1 MKAPRARGAAAG
13 GFGGVALSRQGAACR
28 LALRSM
34 EATAQDDAQRSPNR
48 TAVIALADTVS
59 LLAAAMSLRAPA
71 VTRPAATM
79 TRPAA
84 TVSRLAA
91 TASRL
96 AATVT
101 VPVADMT
108 LPATAAALRAT
119 ALTRPTAAV
128 TLPAIA
134 ASLAAAAIH
143 LPAMALRASEARGG
157 GRIALA
163 VLAAAATL
171 LAEAAQAEPVSIP
184 LADGAELTAHW
195 LPGPAPGPRPA
206 VIALHGCG
214 GLYRRDG
221 AALQARYVEYTAR
234 LHAAGVHVLL
244 PDSFGSRGSGPICT
258 VRSGERAIGA
268 EARRG
273 DVLAALS
280 WLRRRPEVDP
290 QRIAL
295 LGWSHGAST
304 LLAAVN
310 AERPGHAEVAG
321 AVAFYPGCRTALAQ
335 PFSAAAPLLLLLG
348 ADDDWTPPAPCEELV
363 ARTRRAQPQADIA
376 VVTYPD
382 SVHGFDSR
390 EPVRFRTDV
399 PNGVNRAGVH
409 QGGNPRAR
417 AAALAELDRFLARI
431 LDATPV
437 RQARGEA
444 P

>member
-1 MKAPRARGAAAG
+1 MTPLAVPLTTPFAAVARPATAVRVLAAA
-13 GFGGVALSRQGAACR
+13 A
-28 LALRSM
+28 
-34 EATAQDDAQRSPNR
+34 
-48 TAVIALADTVS
+48 S
-59 LLAAAMSLRAPA
+59 LLAAA
-71 VTRPAATM
+71 VG
-79 TRPAA
+79 
-84 TVSRLAA
+84 V
-91 TASRL
+91 
-96 AATVT
+96 
-101 VPVADMT
+101 
-108 LPATAAALRAT
+108 
-119 ALTRPTAAV
+119 
-128 TLPAIA
+128 
-134 ASLAAAAIH
+134 
-143 LPAMALRASEARGG
+143 PAMAPPAGAARGG
-157 GRIALA
+157 GRIVLA
-163 VLAAAATL
+163 VLAAAAVL
-171 LAEAAQAEPVSIP
+171 LAGAARAERVSIP

-195 LPGPAPGPRPA
+195 LPAKADGPQPA
-206 VIALHGCG
+206 IVALHGCG

-321 AVAFYPGCRTALAQ
+321 AVAFYPGCRTALAR
-335 PFSAAAPLLLLLG
+335 PFSVTAPLLLLLG